1 MRGALRSESRFVNKE
16 FLRENRDAIIIKKC
30 SQEISMFYLNRRLS
44 KHFNQTEGFILAIT
58 ALLTAAISEVKVVPF
73 DGEAFRF
80 GLGSIAFFLL
90 ILIWPPVSLIRT
102 GIVTGATVVGFRLI
116 EDLFIRDI
124 AFSASLISHFPALL
138 FYFVFALGLHTIK
151 IERYKTFPLILGAW
165 ASLFELIGNVIEYIM
180 RHGLLHQTNDFRDW
194 LLLFGV
200 ALLRSYFVVGI
211 YSSITVSEQ
220 KKRMQEMLEVGSE
233 LYGEVLYLQKSMNH
247 IEQITAES
255 FDLYRKLKKNELPQL
270 GVQALHIAQ
279 EIHEVKKDS
288 QRILAGLMKVTGR
301 EISDTL
307 FIADVVNLVVKA
319 NEKYSDLLKKK
330 ITFYVNLSTD
340 FETNQLIPLLALLNN
355 LTANSVESITEH
367 GEIHFD
373 IKEDSTYVCFVIKD
387 SGKGIAEEDVSI
399 IFEPGYTT
407 KFDDEGVSAIGIG
420 LSHVKE
426 IIQKLDGQIQVETSC
441 EGTAFRILIPAKNL
455 RKGVEGFCVIS

>member
-1 MRGALRSESRFVNKE
+1 MSFS
-16 FLRENRDAIIIKKC
+16 KK
-30 SQEISMFYLNRRLS
+30 YAS
-44 KHFNQTEGFILAIT
+44 KHFYQTDGFIVGII
-58 ALLTAAISEVKVVPF
+58 ALLTAVLSEVKVVPF
-73 DGEAFRF
+73 DGEVFRF
-80 GLGSIAFFLL
+80 GLGSITFFLL
-90 ILIWPPVSLIRT
+90 ILIWTPVSLIRT
-102 GIVTGATVVGFRLI
+102 GIITGITVVGFRVI
-116 EDLFIRDI
+116 EDFFISDI
-124 AFSASLISHFPALL
+124 TISASVWSHLPALL
-138 FYFVFALGLHTIK
+138 FYLVFALGLHTIK

-165 ASLFELIGNVIEYIM
+165 ATLFELIGNILEYIM

-194 LLLFGV
+194 VLLFGV
-200 ALLRSYFVVGI
+200 ALFRSYFVVGL

-255 FDLYRKLKKNELPQL
+255 FDLYRKLKKNDQHQL
-270 GVQALHIAQ
+270 SIKALRIAQ

-301 EISDTL
+301 ENSDTL
-307 FIADVVNLVVKA
+307 FLADVLDLVVVA
-319 NEKYSDLLKKK
+319 NEKYGELLKKK
-330 ITFYVNLSTD
+330 IIFYINLSAN

-355 LTANSVESITEH
+355 LTANAVESINEN

-373 IKEDSTYVCFVIKD
+373 IREESPHICFVIKD

-407 KFDDEGVSAIGIG
+407 KFDDEGVAATGIG
-420 LSHVKE
+420 LSHVSE
-426 IIQKLDGQIQVETSC
+426 IVQKLEGQIQVETSAK
-441 EGTAFRILIPAKNL
+441 GTIFQIRIPIKNI
-455 RKGVEGFCVIS
+455 RK